1 MHSNIHCWLS
11 GHSKYEIP
19 LSVFTLSFSFPYP
32 LYSGLSYFIDTLR
45 TLAYL
50 STQCFLS
57 FLFDHYH
64 FLLLSSEENT
74 IYLQFVWTY
83 LNGRCEEIEGKSL
96 TLVSLNGLRT
106 SEEPLFFFFKPI
118 DLQDE
123 SYLHYPEYLLFFF
136 SIFFIT

>member
-96 TLVSLNGLRT
+96 TLVSLNGLRK
-106 SEEPLFFFFKPI
+106 SEEPLFFFLNPLTYRMNHICTTLSIFF
-118 DLQDE
+118 
-123 SYLHYPEYLLFFF
+123 FFF